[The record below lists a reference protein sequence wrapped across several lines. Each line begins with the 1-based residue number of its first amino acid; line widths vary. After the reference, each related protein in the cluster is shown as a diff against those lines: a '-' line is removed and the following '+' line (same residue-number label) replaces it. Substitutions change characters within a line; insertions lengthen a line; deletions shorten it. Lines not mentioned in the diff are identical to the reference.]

1 MNMSQMSSQ
10 CPYIKLNLSRFIHRF
25 VTRFDW
31 TTIDLVY
38 LKKWTVLGIIIGVF
52 SGLLVI
58 AAFES
63 IRIFSS
69 FFLSDMIRYIQPYP
83 EDVANLSSDYSLY
96 VLKPWLIPVILGF
109 TGLVIGII
117 STKLSP
123 AIGKNGIDEIS
134 DEFHNKKSQFSLK
147 ISFLRSFSSIL
158 AIGSGTSGGVEDSLG
173 HTGSTFGAIIGR
185 IFKLDQEEIRIAIAA
200 GMGSTIGG
208 VLRLPF
214 GGSIFSLELLY
225 RRDFIIKSLYPALLA
240 SITSYIISGIVLDWP
255 SFLYV
260 PHEFIIKTS
269 FQSLAAYAAM
279 AAIIGIIGIGY
290 VKTVQIFRKHFEN
303 MKIPLYFRSALGG
316 IIIGIFAI
324 GFPEILGTG
333 YGWLQLATVGNHQ
346 LFPLWIMFPV
356 IVMKIFATAVSNGSR
371 NSTGLLGPSL
381 VIGGLIGSALITL
394 FHSLG
399 IFMFIDT
406 TSATLISIFA
416 FFTASTR
423 TPISAI
429 VIGIEIVGSYT
440 LLIPIVISVIISNII
455 SGQNNCIYKNYVSN
469 MKLQLLNAKKNNS
482 ELRNY
487 LVRDAMNSD
496 FYNINRNT
504 TINDAIN
511 IMKDLNVK
519 SLIVTNNE
527 DKLQGMVYFE
537 ALSNV
542 STIQKNT
549 IVETIMVFDPPVLR
563 PLDPI
568 LNYFELISKTAV
580 SEVPVVSPDDDKLVL
595 SILSIRDIDKLLNNI
610 NDPILPD
617 LEDSKLQKHI
627 TNNLSHDFSIN
638 QDIHKNNKILNKLRN
653 YWTQ

>member
-1 MNMSQMSSQ
+1 M
-10 CPYIKLNLSRFIHRF
+10 R
-25 VTRFDW
+25 RFDW
-31 TTIDLVY
+31 TTLDLVY
-38 LKKWTVLGIIIGVF
+38 LKKWTVIGIIIGVI

-58 AAFES
+58 TAYES

-69 FFLSDMIRYIQPYP
+69 FFLSDLVRYIQPYP

-96 VLKPWLIPVILGF
+96 VLKPWLIPVILGLV
-109 TGLVIGII
+109 GLVVGII
-117 STKLSP
+117 STKLS
-123 AIGKNGIDEIS
+123 ANIGKNGIDEIS
-134 DEFHNKKSQFSLK
+134 DEFHNKKSEFSLK
-147 ISFLRSFSSIL
+147 ISSLRSFFSFL
-158 AIGSGTSGGVEDSLG
+158 AVGSGMSGGVEDSLA
-173 HTGSTFGAIIGR
+173 HTGSTFGSIMGR

-208 VLRLPF
+208 ILRLPF
-214 GGSIFSLELLY
+214 GGAIFSLELLY
-225 RRDFIIKSLYPALLA
+225 RRDFIIKSVYPALLA
-240 SITSYIISGIVLDWP
+240 SITSYIISGIILDWP

-260 PHEFIIKTS
+260 PQEFITKTS
-269 FQSLAAYAAM
+269 LQSLAAYGII
-279 AAIIGIIGIGY
+279 AAIIGLIGIGY
-290 VKTVQIFRKHFEN
+290 VRTVKIFQIHFEK
-303 MKIPLYFRSALGG
+303 MKIPLYFKPALGG

-346 LFPLWIMFPV
+346 IFPLWIMFPV
-356 IVMKIFATAVSNGSR
+356 VVMKIFATSVSNASR
-371 NSTGLLGPSL
+371 NSTGLLGPTL

-394 FHSLG
+394 FHSFG

-440 LLIPIVISVIISNII
+440 LLIPTVISVIISNII
-455 SGQNNCIYKNYVSN
+455 SGKNNCIYKNYVSN
-469 MKLQLLNAKKNNS
+469 LKTQLSNAKKYD
-482 ELRNY
+482 LKLKNY
-487 LVRDAMNSD
+487 LVRDAMNAD

-504 TINDAIN
+504 TINDAIH

-519 SLIVTNNE
+519 SLVVTNNE
-527 DKLQGMVYFE
+527 DEFEGMVYFE
-537 ALSNV
+537 DLSNV
-542 STIQKNT
+542 SKIQENM
-549 IVETIMVFDPPVLR
+549 IVETIMVFDPPILR

-580 SEVPVVSPDDDKLVL
+580 SEIPVVSPDDNKLVL
-595 SILSIRDIDKLLNNI
+595 SILSIKDINKLLNNI

-617 LEDSKLQKHI
+617 IEDSKLHKDI
-627 TNNLSHDFSIN
+627 TSNDFNNLSVGQEIYS
-638 QDIHKNNKILNKLRN
+638 NNKIFNKLRD
-653 YWTQ
+653 YWTR

>member
-1 MNMSQMSSQ
+1 M
-10 CPYIKLNLSRFIHRF
+10 R
-25 VTRFDW
+25 RFDW
-31 TTIDLVY
+31 TTLDLVY
-38 LKKWTVLGIIIGVF
+38 LKKWTVIGIIIGVI

-58 AAFES
+58 TAYES

-69 FFLSDMIRYIQPYP
+69 FFLSDLVRYIQPYP

-96 VLKPWLIPVILGF
+96 VLKPWLIPVILGLV
-109 TGLVIGII
+109 GLVVGII
-117 STKLSP
+117 STKLS
-123 AIGKNGIDEIS
+123 ANMGKNGIDEIS
-134 DEFHNKKSQFSLK
+134 DQFHNKKSEFSLK
-147 ISFLRSFSSIL
+147 ISSLRSFFSTL
-158 AIGSGTSGGVEDSLG
+158 AVGSGMSGGVEDSLA
-173 HTGSTFGAIIGR
+173 HTGSTFGSIMGR

-208 VLRLPF
+208 ILRLPF
-214 GGSIFSLELLY
+214 GGAIFSLELLY
-225 RRDFIIKSLYPALLA
+225 RRDFIIKSVYPVLLA
-240 SITSYIISGIVLDWP
+240 SITSYIISGIILDWP

-260 PHEFIIKTS
+260 PQEFITKTS
-269 FQSLAAYAAM
+269 LQSLAAYGII
-279 AAIIGIIGIGY
+279 AAIIGLIGIGY
-290 VKTVQIFRKHFEN
+290 VRTVKIFQIHFEK
-303 MKIPLYFRSALGG
+303 MKIPLYFKPALGG

-346 LFPLWIMFPV
+346 IFPLWIMFPV
-356 IVMKIFATAVSNGSR
+356 IVMKIFATSVSNASR
-371 NSTGLLGPSL
+371 NSTGLLGPTL

-394 FHSLG
+394 FHSFG

-440 LLIPIVISVIISNII
+440 LLIPTVISVIISNII
-455 SGQNNCIYKNYVSN
+455 SGKNNCIYKNYVSN
-469 MKLQLLNAKKNNS
+469 LKTQLSNAKKYD
-482 ELRNY
+482 LKLKNY
-487 LVRDAMNSD
+487 LVRDAMNAD

-504 TINDAIN
+504 TINDAIH

-519 SLIVTNNE
+519 SLVVTNNE
-527 DKLQGMVYFE
+527 DEFEGMVYFE
-537 ALSNV
+537 DLSNV
-542 STIQKNT
+542 STIQENMT
-549 IVETIMVFDPPVLR
+549 VETIMVFDPPILR

-580 SEVPVVSPDDDKLVL
+580 SEIPVISPDDNKLVL
-595 SILSIRDIDKLLNNI
+595 SILSIKDINKLLNDI

-617 LEDSKLQKHI
+617 IEDSKLHKDI
-627 TNNLSHDFSIN
+627 TSNDFHNLSVGQEIYR
-638 QDIHKNNKILNKLRN
+638 NNKIFNKLKH
-653 YWTQ
+653 YWTR

>member
-1 MNMSQMSSQ
+1 V
-10 CPYIKLNLSRFIHRF
+10 R
-25 VTRFDW
+25 RFDW
-31 TTIDLVY
+31 TTLDLVY
-38 LKKWTVLGIIIGVF
+38 LKKWTVIGVIIGVI

-58 AAFES
+58 TAYES

-69 FFLSDMIRYIQPYP
+69 FFLSDMVRYIQPYP

-96 VLKPWLIPVILGF
+96 VLKPWLIPVILGLV
-109 TGLVIGII
+109 GLVIGII
-117 STKLSP
+117 STKLS
-123 AIGKNGIDEIS
+123 ADMGKNGIDEIS
-134 DEFHNKKSQFSLK
+134 DEFHNKKNKFSLK
-147 ISFLRSFSSIL
+147 ISSLRSFSSIL
-158 AIGSGTSGGVEDSLG
+158 AIGSGTSGGVEDSLA
-173 HTGSTFGAIIGR
+173 HTGSTFGSIMGR

-208 VLRLPF
+208 ILRLPF
-214 GGSIFSLELLY
+214 GGAIFSLELLY
-225 RRDFIIKSLYPALLA
+225 RRDFIIKSVYPALLA
-240 SITSYIISGIVLDWP
+240 SITSYIISGIILDWP

-260 PHEFIIKTS
+260 PQEFITKTS
-269 FQSLAAYAAM
+269 LQSLAAYGII
-279 AAIIGIIGIGY
+279 AAIIGLIGIGY
-290 VKTVQIFRKHFEN
+290 VRTVQIFQRHFEK
-303 MKIPLYFRSALGG
+303 MKIPLYFKSALGG

-333 YGWLQLATVGNHQ
+333 YGWLQLATVGNQ
-346 LFPLWIMFPV
+346 QIFPLWIMFPV
-356 IVMKIFATAVSNGSR
+356 IVMKIFATSVSNASR

-394 FHSLG
+394 FHSFG

-440 LLIPIVISVIISNII
+440 LLIPTVISVIISNII
-455 SGQNNCIYKNYVSN
+455 SGKNNCIYKNYVSN
-469 MKLQLLNAKKNNS
+469 LKMQLSNAKKYDS
-482 ELRNY
+482 KLKNY
-487 LVRDAMNSD
+487 LVRDAMNPD

-504 TINDAIN
+504 TINDSIH

-519 SLIVTNNE
+519 SLVVTNNE
-527 DKLQGMVYFE
+527 DKFEGMVYFE
-537 ALSNV
+537 DLSNV
-542 STIQKNT
+542 STIQENMT
-549 IVETIMVFDPPVLR
+549 VETIMVFDPPIIR

-580 SEVPVVSPDDDKLVL
+580 SEIPVVSPDDNKLVL
-595 SILSIRDIDKLLNNI
+595 SVLSIKDINKLLNNI

-617 LEDSKLQKHI
+617 IEDSKLHKDI
-627 TNNLSHDFSIN
+627 TSNDFHNLSIDQEIYR
-638 QDIHKNNKILNKLRN
+638 NNKIFNKLRD

>member
-1 MNMSQMSSQ
+1 V
-10 CPYIKLNLSRFIHRF
+10 R
-25 VTRFDW
+25 RFDW
-31 TTIDLVY
+31 TTLDLVY
-38 LKKWTVLGIIIGVF
+38 LKKWTVIGIIIGVI

-58 AAFES
+58 TAYES

-69 FFLSDMIRYIQPYP
+69 IFLSDMVRYIQPYP

-96 VLKPWLIPVILGF
+96 VLKPWLIPVILGLV
-109 TGLVIGII
+109 GLMIGII
-117 STKLSP
+117 STKLS
-123 AIGKNGIDEIS
+123 ADIGKNGIDEIS
-134 DEFHNKKSQFSLK
+134 DEFHNKKSKFSLK
-147 ISFLRSFSSIL
+147 ISSLRSFSSIL
-158 AIGSGTSGGVEDSLG
+158 AIGCGTSGGVEDSLA
-173 HTGSTFGAIIGR
+173 HTGSTFGSITGR

-208 VLRLPF
+208 ILRLPF
-214 GGSIFSLELLY
+214 GGAIFSLELLY
-225 RRDFIIKSLYPALLA
+225 RRDFIIKSVYPALLA

-260 PHEFIIKTS
+260 PQEIITKTS
-269 FQSLAAYAAM
+269 LQSLAAYGM
-279 AAIIGIIGIGY
+279 IAAIIGLIGIGY
-290 VKTVQIFRKHFEN
+290 VRTVQIFERHFEK
-303 MKIPLYFRSALGG
+303 MKIPLYLKSALGG

-346 LFPLWIMFPV
+346 IFPLWIMFPV
-356 IVMKIFATAVSNGSR
+356 IVMKIFATSVSNASR

-394 FHSLG
+394 FHSFG

-429 VIGIEIVGSYT
+429 VIGVEIVGSYT
-440 LLIPIVISVIISNII
+440 LLIPTVISVIISNII
-455 SGQNNCIYKNYVSN
+455 SGKNNCIYKNYVSN
-469 MKLQLLNAKKNNS
+469 LRTQLSNAKKYDS
-482 ELRNY
+482 KLKNY
-487 LVRDAMNSD
+487 LVRDAMNPD

-504 TINDAIN
+504 TINDAIH

-519 SLIVTNNE
+519 SLVVTNNE
-527 DKLQGMVYFE
+527 DKFEGMVYFE
-537 ALSNV
+537 HLSNI
-542 STIQKNT
+542 STIQENMT
-549 IVETIMVFDPPVLR
+549 VETMIFDPPLLR

-580 SEVPVVSPDDDKLVL
+580 SEIPVISPDDNKLVL
-595 SILSIRDIDKLLNNI
+595 SILSIKDINKLLNNI

-617 LEDSKLQKHI
+617 IEESKLHKDI
-627 TNNLSHDFSIN
+627 TSNDFHNLSVDQEIY
-638 QDIHKNNKILNKLRN
+638 KNNKIFNKLRD
-653 YWTQ
+653 YWT

>member
-1 MNMSQMSSQ
+1 V
-10 CPYIKLNLSRFIHRF
+10 R
-25 VTRFDW
+25 RFDW
-31 TTIDLVY
+31 TTLDLVY
-38 LKKWTVLGIIIGVF
+38 LKKWTVIGIIIGVI

-58 AAFES
+58 TAYES

-69 FFLSDMIRYIQPYP
+69 IFLSDMVRYIQPYP

-96 VLKPWLIPVILGF
+96 VLKPWLIPVILGLV
-109 TGLVIGII
+109 GLMIGII
-117 STKLSP
+117 STKLS
-123 AIGKNGIDEIS
+123 ADIGKNGIDEIS
-134 DEFHNKKSQFSLK
+134 DEFHNKKSKFSLK
-147 ISFLRSFSSIL
+147 ISSLRSFSSIL
-158 AIGSGTSGGVEDSLG
+158 AIGCGTSGGVEDSLA
-173 HTGSTFGAIIGR
+173 HTGSTFGSIMGR

-208 VLRLPF
+208 ILRLPF
-214 GGSIFSLELLY
+214 GGAIFSLELLY
-225 RRDFIIKSLYPALLA
+225 RRDFIIKSVYPALLA

-260 PHEFIIKTS
+260 PQEIITKTS
-269 FQSLAAYAAM
+269 LQSLAAYGM
-279 AAIIGIIGIGY
+279 IAAIIGLIGIGY
-290 VKTVQIFRKHFEN
+290 VRTVQIFQRHFEK
-303 MKIPLYFRSALGG
+303 MKIPLYFKSALGG

-346 LFPLWIMFPV
+346 IFPLWIMFPV
-356 IVMKIFATAVSNGSR
+356 IVMKIFATSVSNASR

-394 FHSLG
+394 FHSFG

-429 VIGIEIVGSYT
+429 VIGVEIVGSYT
-440 LLIPIVISVIISNII
+440 LLIPTVISVIISNII
-455 SGQNNCIYKNYVSN
+455 SGKNNCIYKNYVSN
-469 MKLQLLNAKKNNS
+469 LRTQLSNAKKYDS
-482 ELRNY
+482 KLKNY
-487 LVRDAMNSD
+487 LVRDAMNPD

-504 TINDAIN
+504 TINDAIH

-519 SLIVTNNE
+519 SLVVTNNE
-527 DKLQGMVYFE
+527 DKFEGMVYFE
-537 ALSNV
+537 HLSNI
-542 STIQKNT
+542 STIQENMT
-549 IVETIMVFDPPVLR
+549 VETMIFDPPLLR

-580 SEVPVVSPDDDKLVL
+580 SEIPVISPDDNKLVL
-595 SILSIRDIDKLLNNI
+595 SILSIKDINKLLNNI

-617 LEDSKLQKHI
+617 IEESKLHKDI
-627 TNNLSHDFSIN
+627 TSNDFHNLSVDQEIY
-638 QDIHKNNKILNKLRN
+638 KNNKIFNKLRD
-653 YWTQ
+653 YWT